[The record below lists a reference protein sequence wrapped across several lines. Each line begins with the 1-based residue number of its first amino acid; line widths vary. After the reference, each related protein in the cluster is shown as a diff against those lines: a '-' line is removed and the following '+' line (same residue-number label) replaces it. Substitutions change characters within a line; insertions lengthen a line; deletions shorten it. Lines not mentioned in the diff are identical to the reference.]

1 MVKKSSIRTG
11 GYVPLTTIDYPGM
24 LAAVVFLSGCPWN
37 CPYCHNA
44 ALRDFHYSAG
54 PTWEEILGHLGKRQ
68 GLLEGVVFSGGEP
81 TAQTAL
87 GHAIMDAKDF
97 GFAIGL
103 HTAGAYPEKLEAIL
117 PLVDWVGLDI
127 KAPPDDRYDRLV
139 QKPGAARNFLHS
151 LQLVQ
156 ESGVDFTL
164 RTTVD
169 PRWTPAA
176 DWRDLQNWLA
186 GQGLPPSHRQEADPV
201 ISYADS
207 GSG

>member
-1 MVKKSSIRTG
+1 MVKKSVIRTG

-44 ALRDFHYSAG
+44 SLRDFHYSAG
-54 PTWEEILGHLGKRQ
+54 PTWEEILEHLGKRQ

-81 TAQTAL
+81 TAQAAL
-87 GHAIMDAKDF
+87 GDAIRDVKDF

-103 HTAGAYPEKLEAIL
+103 HTAGAYPEKLAAIL

-127 KAPPDDRYDRLV
+127 KAPPDERYDRLV
-139 QKPGAARNFLHS
+139 QKSGAAESFLQS

-164 RTTVD
+164 RTTID
-169 PRWTPAA
+169 PAWTTNE
-176 DWRDLQNWLA
+176 DFQEIQDWLA
-186 GQGLPPSHRQEADPV
+186 AHELPATIRQPK
-201 ISYADS
+201 S
-207 GSG
+207 